1 MQVDQLAAIADPQA
15 QVEERL
21 AAMRAFVTSQQHGPN
36 GLIVEDGRDL
46 LQCDDD

>member
-21 AAMRAFVTSQQHGPN
+21 VVMRAFVANQQHGPN
-36 GLIVEDGRDL
+36 GLIVEDGCDL
-46 LQCDDD
+46 LQRDDD